1 MPPPSLTAHLLC
13 AWCVPQPVGDKKD
26 MAIVRF
32 VNKESQ
38 HQAQQLNNTP
48 FGDRPLH
55 VTAPIAAMSSG
66 IVPANPALAMQ
77 MQQIQQMQVWNQWG
91 WGLGVKAF

>member
-1 MPPPSLTAHLLC
+1 
-13 AWCVPQPVGDKKD
+13 VGEKKD

-32 VNKESQ
+32 VGKDSQ
-38 HQAQQLNNTP
+38 HQAQQLNNTL

-77 MQQIQQMQVWNQWG
+77 MQQIQQMQVG
-91 WGLGVKAF
+91 F

>member
-1 MPPPSLTAHLLC
+1 M
-13 AWCVPQPVGDKKD
+13 GDKRE
-26 MAIVRF
+26 MAVVRF

-38 HQAQQLNNTP
+38 HQAQQLNNTL

-66 IVPANPALAMQ
+66 VVPANPGLAMQ
-77 MQQIQQMQVWNQWG
+77 MQQIQQMQVRACVGGARMQQM
-91 WGLGVKAF
+91 